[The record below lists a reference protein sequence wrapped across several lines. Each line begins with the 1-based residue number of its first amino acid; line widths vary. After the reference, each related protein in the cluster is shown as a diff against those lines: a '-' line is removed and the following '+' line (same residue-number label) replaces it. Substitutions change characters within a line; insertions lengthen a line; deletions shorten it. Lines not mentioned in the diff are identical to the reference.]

1 MNYLLRIGVL
11 CALFIPSITL
21 AAESIPQFD
30 AVYTVHANGQVEV
43 TETIVYDFGANE
55 RHGMFRVLSTEPPQ
69 PASKWYKSRFVTI
82 DIESVQRDGEREPY
96 TVTESGDAVRI
107 KIGDADRTLTGRHTY
122 TLSYTLIGALS
133 FGPDG
138 TELYWNATGDQWEVP
153 IDMARVTLV
162 DTGSL
167 FLSARAC
174 YVGVVGDTSTCT
186 ITDTEGGVVF
196 SASELLPGEQLTV
209 AHALDPER
217 VRATSEERLN
227 LLLVPIAG
235 SLLIVGLSVWWYRFR
250 TAFKPNRPII
260 AEYAPY
266 EELNP
271 MYTGLLI
278 DGTLNPRDITAGILT
293 LAERGHL
300 RITRTESKALLVFTV
315 TDYEIELVK
324 QVGAETLSYELAT
337 LELLGLKDAALGTT
351 VSLRDIAQNSAQQQ
365 RNYKTLTRLKREL
378 AERLI
383 EEGYYERR
391 FVFRRRTK
399 KGYDARFHLLGFKEF
414 LSVTDTERFAF
425 HNAPDKSP
433 ELFLEYLPYAIAFG
447 VEKEWAAVFKDIS
460 IPNPEWYGGGAS
472 VAAFSATDFTE
483 SMSALSSTLASTGST
498 GSSGGGSVG
507 GGGGGG
513 GGGSW

>member
-1 MNYLLRIGVL
+1 
-11 CALFIPSITL
+11 
-21 AAESIPQFD
+21 
-30 AVYTVHANGQVEV
+30 
-43 TETIVYDFGANE
+43 
-55 RHGMFRVLSTEPPQ
+55 
-69 PASKWYKSRFVTI
+69 
-82 DIESVQRDGEREPY
+82 
-96 TVTESGDAVRI
+96 
-107 KIGDADRTLTGRHTY
+107 
-122 TLSYTLIGALS
+122 
-133 FGPDG
+133 
-138 TELYWNATGDQWEVP
+138 
-153 IDMARVTLV
+153 
-162 DTGSL
+162 
-167 FLSARAC
+167 
-174 YVGVVGDTSTCT
+174 
-186 ITDTEGGVVF
+186 
-196 SASELLPGEQLTV
+196 
-209 AHALDPER
+209 
-217 VRATSEERLN
+217 
-227 LLLVPIAG
+227 
-235 SLLIVGLSVWWYRFR
+235 
-250 TAFKPNRPII
+250 
-260 AEYAPY
+260 
-266 EELNP
+266 